1 MKKMIAMAMLVSGMV
16 SFAQEKPNAPQDA
29 KQKMGQL
36 TPQQRNELRVKELTL
51 KLDLN
56 ASQQKEMSKVI
67 ADVQMK
73 RENAK
78 EEMKKMKESGKK
90 PTADERFAMRSKML
104 DEQIA
109 VKERVKK
116 ILTAEQMAKWEKIT
130 EEKKDHAKQAMKEH
144 RGKKQ
149 RRD

>member
-1 MKKMIAMAMLVSGMV
+1 MKKMIALAMLVSGMV
-16 SFAQEKPNAPQDA
+16 SFAQEKPNALKDDR
-29 KQKMGQL
+29 QKMEQF
-36 TPQQRNELRVKELTL
+36 TPAQQNELRVKELTL

-56 ASQQKEMSKVI
+56 ASQQKEMAKVV
-67 ADVQMK
+67 ADLQARK
-73 RENAK
+73 EAAK
-78 EEMKKMKESGKK
+78 TELKKMKDSGKR

-109 VKERVKK
+109 MKERVRK
-116 ILTAEQMAKWEKIT
+116 ILTDEQMEKWEKMT
-130 EEKKDHAKQAMKEH
+130 DSKKRHIKKAVGEH